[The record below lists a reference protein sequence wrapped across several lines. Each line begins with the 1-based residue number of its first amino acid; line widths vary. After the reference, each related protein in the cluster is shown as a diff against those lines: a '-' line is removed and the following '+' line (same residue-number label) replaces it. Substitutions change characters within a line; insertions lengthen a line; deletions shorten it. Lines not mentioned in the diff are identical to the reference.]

1 MAIHFIFNNNKV
13 LTEPEDGDVVVND
26 GILMARWL
34 QSQHDSL
41 LLLVIYLIRISCVED
56 VNVTFQANEG
66 LVNMSYFKKGKSK
79 SDIMASGQDHSL

>member
-1 MAIHFIFNNNKV
+1 MKLVNSARKVVHNEIVGSSSGITQSTRLSTNNNMAIHFFFNNKKV

-41 LLLVIYLIRISCVED
+41 LLLVIRI
-56 VNVTFQANEG
+56 
-66 LVNMSYFKKGKSK
+66 
-79 SDIMASGQDHSL
+79 

>member
-1 MAIHFIFNNNKV
+1 MAIHFFFNNNKV

-56 VNVTFQANEG
+56 VNVTFQANEA
-66 LVNMSYFKKGKSK
+66 LVNMNYFNKRKK
-79 SDIMASGQDHSL
+79 

>member
-1 MAIHFIFNNNKV
+1 MAIQFFFDNNNV

-41 LLLVIYLIRISCVED
+41 LLLVIRI
-56 VNVTFQANEG
+56 
-66 LVNMSYFKKGKSK
+66 
-79 SDIMASGQDHSL
+79 